1 MESIKDVKEIT
12 EKITNR
18 IEMSDWLIERPKT
31 SCLKRKHSVSTSSTD
46 RKKFKNV
53 PAHKIKKHPFTRRFC
68 VKAEVMRQF
77 LYAKVSLPN
86 DTSKA
91 AENNVTID
99 GYVDDFTSENYKT
112 YLTGELHISVNFFV
126 RKMIYI
132 YDLSYISITIAN
144 FH

>member
-1 MESIKDVKEIT
+1 M
-12 EKITNR
+12 
-18 IEMSDWLIERPKT
+18 
-31 SCLKRKHSVSTSSTD
+31 
-46 RKKFKNV
+46 
-53 PAHKIKKHPFTRRFC
+53 
-68 VKAEVMRQF
+68 
-77 LYAKVSLPN
+77 SLPN

-112 YLTGELHISVNFFV
+112 YLTGELHISVSFFV